1 MGRGALKGRAIA
13 RAARIA
19 ALAACA
25 SLLLASLAA
34 AQIATERI
42 TTGQTGNGQAGGGKN
57 GSGQTDTGQAGT
69 GKNGGGQNGSGQNGS
84 GQNGNGSRL
93 VGVGAGS
100 GTMDIALM
108 QSYQNNPQ
116 LNSQRAAT
124 RAVDENVPTALAGYR
139 PRVSGTASL
148 TDQYLDNLSRGGIS
162 PTTGGALFVQ
172 QRGQIAVQSYGI
184 TATQTLFNG
193 LQTAGRT
200 RQAEG
205 QVFSARE
212 TLRTTEQTV
221 LLSAATAYMNLLQTA
236 AILELQRSNVNVLEV
251 TLRQTRDRFTAG
263 EVTRTD
269 VAQAESRLS
278 GGRSQLSL
286 AESNYVTA
294 QSQYLQVIGVPPPS
308 RLAPAPPVDRL
319 SPRTLDGAIARG
331 RSEHPLITT
340 SMYNVDIALE
350 QVKIAEAALAPVLQA
365 VGNVQKTYGSTT
377 TLVQLENLSA
387 SLAAQLTVPIYQGG
401 AEYAAVRQAKETLGQ
416 RRIDLDTA
424 RDQVQATVT
433 QAWGQ
438 LEAAKAQIDATTT
451 QVTSAEVALNGV
463 REEARVGQRTTLDVL
478 NAQQDLVNAR
488 VALVTAQRDR
498 VVASYTVLA
507 STGALSPPV
516 LGLKV
521 EVYDP
526 VVHYQQVRDA
536 WGGVRIPDGR

>member
-1 MGRGALKGRAIA
+1 MLRGAPGRRAIA
-13 RAARIA
+13 RTAQIA
-19 ALAACA
+19 ALAVSAA
-25 SLLLASLAA
+25 TALSVISLAA
-34 AQIATERI
+34 DRGA
-42 TTGQTGNGQAGGGKN
+42 
-57 GSGQTDTGQAGT
+57 
-69 GKNGGGQNGSGQNGS
+69 
-84 GQNGNGSRL
+84 NGNGHL
-93 VGVGAGS
+93 VGTGAGS
-100 GTMDIALM
+100 GTMD
-108 QSYQNNPQ
+108 QSLVEAYQNNPQ

-124 RAVDENVPTALAGYR
+124 RAIDENVPTALAGYR

-148 TDQYLDNLSRGGIS
+148 TDQYLDQLTRGATD
-162 PTTGGALFVQ
+162 PRTGGTTYAFT
-172 QRGQIAVQSYGI
+172 RGAIAVQSYGL

-193 LQTAGRT
+193 LQTSSRT

-212 TLRTTEQTV
+212 ALRTTEQNV
-221 LLSAATAYMNLLQTA
+221 LLSGATAYMNLLQTA

-294 QSQYLQVIGVPPPS
+294 QAQYTQVIGVPPPA

-319 SPRTLDGAIARG
+319 SPRTLDAAIGRG
-331 RSEHPLITT
+331 RIEHPLITT
-340 SMYNVDIALE
+340 AMYNVDVALQ
-350 QVKIAEAALAPVLQA
+350 QVKIAEGALAPVLSA
-365 VGNVQKTYGSTT
+365 VGNVQKNFGSTQ
-377 TLVQLENLSA
+377 TLAVLEQTQA

-401 AEYAAVRQAKETLGQ
+401 SEYAAIRQAKETLGQ
-416 RRIDLDTA
+416 RRLDLDTA

-438 LEAAKAQIDATTT
+438 LEAAKAQIDATQS
-451 QVTSAEVALNGV
+451 QVTAAEVALNGV

-507 STGALSPPV
+507 STGALSPQI
-516 LGLKV
+516 LGLKI

-536 WGGVRIPDGR
+536 WGGVRAPDGR